1 MPYTDK
7 ELRLLGQYFSVLTPR
22 DHGDIYLVRNLPPE
36 VAATL
41 NGVYSRSRLSMRDQ
55 FLDRLKKGIE
65 SAGTSFEDAE
75 IPDPPEDFLG
85 RVLSDKA
92 GKFLKTYAID
102 HGHNSLREGSVV
114 HLAVENVSQL
124 VTRFIQRERRCSFEE
139 SSTRYISFSQEG
151 HWRDPSV
158 VEAGGDVNEAYEEIL
173 GVTFELYQEIS
184 EKLIEYL
191 KANRPLGADEKEGP
205 WLRTIRAEAFDAA
218 RYLLTPA
225 IYTKWGMVADA
236 RTLSDVITEL
246 LSHPLEEFKLVGR
259 RIKEQAE
266 HALPTLLTHSGPNE
280 FLHEQHTSMRGIAGR
295 FGAVSRVNG
304 EGKPG
309 IRLLSYDP
317 DLDARL
323 LASLVYEQSDQPYES
338 LLSQCK
344 AMNSDD
350 QKGLMASILQ
360 NRGSRDA
367 LPFGIEGAAP
377 FDFELLVDFGA
388 YRDIGRHRKGFQ
400 QQQVLTTAHGYLTPP
415 LIREAG
421 LEEKFS
427 AVLNRVAKLQPKIAT
442 DHPHAAGYIT
452 PFAFLQRVRITFE
465 PRQTA
470 YFIELRSGPE
480 GHFAY
485 RQSALDLFKEVRR
498 VSPLFASF
506 IRAKEGDAFL
516 GRMNAE
522 QSADDRRQKRMERAG
537 DA

>member
-1 MPYTDK
+1 
-7 ELRLLGQYFSVLTPR
+7 
-22 DHGDIYLVRNLPPE
+22 
-36 VAATL
+36 
-41 NGVYSRSRLSMRDQ
+41 
-55 FLDRLKKGIE
+55 
-65 SAGTSFEDAE
+65 
-75 IPDPPEDFLG
+75 
-85 RVLSDKA
+85 
-92 GKFLKTYAID
+92 
-102 HGHNSLREGSVV
+102 
-114 HLAVENVSQL
+114 
-124 VTRFIQRERRCSFEE
+124 
-139 SSTRYISFSQEG
+139 
-151 HWRDPSV
+151 
-158 VEAGGDVNEAYEEIL
+158 
-173 GVTFELYQEIS
+173 
-184 EKLIEYL
+184 
-191 KANRPLGADEKEGP
+191 
-205 WLRTIRAEAFDAA
+205 
-218 RYLLTPA
+218 
-225 IYTKWGMVADA
+225 
-236 RTLSDVITEL
+236 
-246 LSHPLEEFKLVGR
+246 
-259 RIKEQAE
+259 
-266 HALPTLLTHSGPNE
+266 
-280 FLHEQHTSMRGIAGR
+280 
-295 FGAVSRVNG
+295 
-304 EGKPG
+304 
-309 IRLLSYDP
+309 
-317 DLDARL
+317 
-323 LASLVYEQSDQPYES
+323 
-338 LLSQCK
+338 
-344 AMNSDD
+344 MNSDD

-360 NRGSRDA
+360 NRGSRDT

-506 IRAKEGDAFL
+506 IRAKEGNAFL